1 MACSSGGS
9 WRRSRA
15 PAALWSIFRAS
26 FATCRSSEW
35 RIHAR
40 ACGAGSETMST
51 GYRSMIVEYAAGD
64 GLRLVEPGDFRSF
77 KLRIKDAHGQDL
89 PATAGITPVDERN
102 VLIAIS
108 LVPTLPGCPD
118 DECWRAGYLAMIES
132 ARKYGWIDAQASAIR
147 VHVERI

>member
-1 MACSSGGS
+1 
-9 WRRSRA
+9 
-15 PAALWSIFRAS
+15 
-26 FATCRSSEW
+26 
-35 RIHAR
+35 
-40 ACGAGSETMST
+40 
-51 GYRSMIVEYAAGD
+51 MIVEYAADG

-77 KLRIKDAHGQDL
+77 KLRIKDADGQDL

-118 DECWRAGYLAMIES
+118 DEDWRAGYLAMIES

-147 VHVERI
+147 AHVERS